1 MKTRKQVSF
10 DLDIKALEEFY
21 PDKNW
26 RKAYDVIKR
35 YMILNGF
42 IWQQGSVYISKN
54 KISYTK
60 ISNMLEDLIIKNQ
73 WLHKCMRDCVVS
85 SITKQYSQNHL
96 FNKDIDIPKHDRD
109 IEINLEKGLKESLK
123 S

>member
-42 IWQQGSVYISKN
+42 IWQQGSVYISKYGVDYGIINNLLKIFVEEN
-54 KISYTK
+54 K
-60 ISNMLEDLIIKNQ
+60 

-96 FNKDIDIPKHDRD
+96 FNKGIDIPKHNRD
-109 IEINLEKGLKESLK
+109 IEINLENGFKL
-123 S
+123 

>member
-1 MKTRKQVSF
+1 METIKQVSF
-10 DLDIKALEEFY
+10 DLDTKALEEYY

-42 IWQQGSVYISKN
+42 IWQQGSVYVSEENIENRGVVTLLK
-54 KISYTK
+54 K
-60 ISNMLEDLIIKNQ
+60 LINENQ
-73 WLHKCMRDCVVS
+73 WLHKYMRDCVIS